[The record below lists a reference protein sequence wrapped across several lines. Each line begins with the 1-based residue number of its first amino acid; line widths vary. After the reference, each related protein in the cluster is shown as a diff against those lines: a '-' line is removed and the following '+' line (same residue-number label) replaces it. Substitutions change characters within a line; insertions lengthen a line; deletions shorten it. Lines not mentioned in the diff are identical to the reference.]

1 MSVNLIEIETQA
13 LQNDITKMTET
24 VGTVQS
30 KTDAMFETMAAL
42 DTMWDGQANE
52 AFKAQ
57 FALDHLAMQELCSE
71 VVNLISCMEFAK
83 KTYEQCEE
91 EVYQKIMALQME
103 GGN

>member
-1 MSVNLIEIETQA
+1 MSVNLIEIETES
-13 LQNDITKMTET
+13 LQSDITKMTEA
-24 VGTVQS
+24 VGNAQ
-30 KTDAMFETMAAL
+30 KQTDAMFETMAEL

-57 FALDHLAMQELCSE
+57 FALDHTAMQELCNE

-83 KTYEQCEE
+83 QTYEQCED